1 LLQEQKQIHDR
12 VAKTQQWLLERQ
24 KRVMLLPETE
34 KIKEQQSE
42 QRHKLL
48 QTLSQPQPQMK
59 EHKQL
64 CDQEATSTGVQAL
77 RTLST
82 RLDIFGANADVDSDS
97 VSESPD
103 SSDAS
108 YL

>member
-1 LLQEQKQIHDR
+1 LLQEQQQIHDR
-12 VAKTQQWLLERQ
+12 VAETQQWLLERQ
-24 KRVMLLPETE
+24 QRVMLLQETE

-42 QRHKLL
+42 QRHTLL

-64 CDQEATSTGVQAL
+64 CDQEATGVQAL

>member
-1 LLQEQKQIHDR
+1 
-12 VAKTQQWLLERQ
+12 
-24 KRVMLLPETE
+24 MLLPETE

-48 QTLSQPQPQMK
+48 ETLSQPQPQMK

-64 CDQEATSTGVQAL
+64 CDQEATSTGLKAL

-82 RLDIFGANADVDSDS
+82 RLDIFDATADVDSDS
-97 VSESPD
+97 VSEPD